1 MLEAVRTGALPIL
14 RSQQVLVSFLPSVWF
29 EAGCFNSWV
38 IADFPWN
45 FYLVAE
51 KMVKEQ
57 ALKVDLEMAVGFSNI
72 LQRFC
77 LVVEYCWINLA
88 RMSQLHELKLFL
100 RSIPVVLSLAWFRF
114 GLSGLWMVLLAGNFV
129 YWLIITK

>member
-29 EAGCFNSWV
+29 EAGCFC
-38 IADFPWN
+38 
-45 FYLVAE
+45 LVAE

-77 LVVEYCWINLA
+77 LVVEYC
-88 RMSQLHELKLFL
+88 
-100 RSIPVVLSLAWFRF
+100 
-114 GLSGLWMVLLAGNFV
+114 
-129 YWLIITK
+129 